1 LEHPFSPIQKIK
13 FSTIP
18 NLSFLGNLLALPR
31 GETSSEE
38 VIYKLG
44 VATLVTG
51 AANSKSR
58 ERNFRFKECE
68 NSFTSLHY

>member
-1 LEHPFSPIQKIK
+1 
-13 FSTIP
+13 
-18 NLSFLGNLLALPR
+18 LSFLGNLLALPR
-31 GETSSEE
+31 GETSSQK

-58 ERNFRFKECE
+58 EHNFRFKECG
-68 NSFTSLHY
+68 NSVALLHYCR